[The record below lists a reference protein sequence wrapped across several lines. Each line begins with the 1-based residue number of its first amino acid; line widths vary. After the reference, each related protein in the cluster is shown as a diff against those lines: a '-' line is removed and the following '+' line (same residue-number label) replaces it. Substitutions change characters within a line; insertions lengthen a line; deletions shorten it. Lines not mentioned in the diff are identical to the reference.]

1 VFLAADKTRL
11 QDLEDATRRYLAWES
26 ILLGKIELNLDPQQE
41 KQAETQKSAADGAVT
56 ARLPETYQWL
66 LVPVQSSPQAT
77 IAWQSIRLSGQ
88 DALAVRAS
96 KKLRGDEHLITG
108 FAPTRLRM
116 ELDRIPLWRGNHV
129 PVKQLAEDFARY
141 PYLPR
146 LKEPAVL
153 LEAIREGL
161 RLLTWS
167 RDSFA
172 YADSFDEDAKRYR
185 GLRCG
190 EVVNI
195 SQDNLT
201 GLLVRPE
208 VALWQREA
216 ETEIPKP
223 TEISEDEKPPPP
235 PPRQPAQPKRF
246 HGTVSLDPARVGRD
260 AGRIADEVIAH
271 LAGLVG
277 SSVKVTLEIEAQ
289 VEAGTPENVVR
300 TVTENS
306 RTLKFTTHGFE
317 QE

>member
-1 VFLAADKTRL
+1 MISR
-11 QDLEDATRRYLAWES
+11 
-26 ILLGKIELNLDPQQE
+26 
-41 KQAETQKSAADGAVT
+41 ADGAVT

-66 LVPVQSSPQAT
+66 IVPASPP
-77 IAWQSIRLSGQ
+77 
-88 DALAVRAS
+88 RAC
-96 KKLRGDEHLITG
+96 
-108 FAPTRLRM
+108 A
-116 ELDRIPLWRGNHV
+116 LWRGNHV

-172 YADSFDEDAKRYR
+172 YADSFDDDAKRYR

-195 SQDNLT
+195 SQDNLS
-201 GLLVRPE
+201 GLLVRPV
-208 VALWQREA
+208 VALRQREA
-216 ETEIPKP
+216 ETEIRKP
-223 TEISEDEKPPPP
+223 TEKSEDEKPPPP
-235 PPRQPAQPKRF
+235 PRQSARPKRF

-277 SSVKVTLEIEAQ
+277 SSVKVTLEIEAM

-317 QE
+317 EE